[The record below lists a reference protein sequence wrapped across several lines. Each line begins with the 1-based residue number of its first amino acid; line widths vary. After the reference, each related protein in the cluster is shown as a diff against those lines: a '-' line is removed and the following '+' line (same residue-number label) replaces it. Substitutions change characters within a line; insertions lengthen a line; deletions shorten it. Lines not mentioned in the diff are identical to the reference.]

1 MFDNT
6 LRENKKVLYRLERQF
21 GSSATFHIP
30 TVNDY
35 NIQTGKTTREYL
47 DIFVRRVVVLPTRV
61 TRDFVYDLAY
71 IASNKN
77 FTEGGFFDKTTRNMI
92 VRKKWLK
99 GVEPTLEWECTY
111 KDRRYVV
118 KELNE
123 TEDGAGF
130 IMRCNTLEEGT

>member
-1 MFDNT
+1 
-6 LRENKKVLYRLERQF
+6 
-21 GSSATFHIP
+21 
-30 TVNDY
+30 VNDY
-35 NIQTGKTTREYL
+35 NLQTGQSTREYL

-99 GVEPTLEWECTY
+99 GEEPTLEWQCTF
-111 KDRRYVV
+111 KNRMYVV
-118 KELNE
+118 KEINE

-130 IMRCNTLEEGT
+130 ILICNALEE